1 MLKEA
6 KSLNQFYVIGVSY
19 EKADVKTRGKF
30 AFFDHLISSLV
41 IESNLIG
48 IQHLFV
54 ISTCNRTEIYF
65 FAEEPDK
72 MYEVY
77 CKQVEGDVETFRQI
91 TFQKNGKDALEHL
104 FRVSS
109 GLESQILGDFE
120 ILGQIK
126 IAFKKFKKAG
136 SANAHLER
144 FIDTA
149 VRISKQIKNETSLSD
164 GATSVSYAAVQY
176 ITHQFQN
183 FKNKKITLF
192 GTGKIGRN
200 TCENL
205 VKQTHNDQI
214 TLINRTNE
222 KAVKLSDKL
231 QVNQVNYK
239 FLDKI
244 LNDSDIFIVSTGSSK
259 PVIFKEMISTT
270 KPLLLVDLSIPANV
284 DADVKELP
292 NVTLVNVDELSQTI
306 NQTLEDRQSQIPKVE
321 TIIRLNMWEFEEWLE
336 SRKFVPA
343 IEAFRERMEFLAEFE
358 KRKLEKKDIE
368 ISEKSLSTSLIQ
380 KMTNQFA
387 SYVMDSPEGEA
398 EKTINLFN
406 EIFHLELKQERK

>member
-1 MLKEA
+1 M
-6 KSLNQFYVIGVSY
+6 
-19 EKADVKTRGKF
+19 
-30 AFFDHLISSLV
+30 
-41 IESNLIG
+41 
-48 IQHLFV
+48 
-54 ISTCNRTEIYF
+54 
-65 FAEEPDK
+65 
-72 MYEVY
+72 
-77 CKQVEGDVETFRQI
+77 
-91 TFQKNGKDALEHL
+91 
-104 FRVSS
+104 
-109 GLESQILGDFE
+109 
-120 ILGQIK
+120 
-126 IAFKKFKKAG
+126 
-136 SANAHLER
+136 
-144 FIDTA
+144 
-149 VRISKQIKNETSLSD
+149 
-164 GATSVSYAAVQY
+164 
-176 ITHQFQN
+176 
-183 FKNKKITLF
+183 
-192 GTGKIGRN
+192 
-200 TCENL
+200 
-205 VKQTHNDQI
+205 KQTHNDQI

-259 PVIFKEMISTT
+259 PVIFKEMISAT

-343 IEAFRERMEFLAEFE
+343 IEAFRERMEFLTEFE
-358 KRKLEKKDIE
+358 KRKLEKKEIE

-387 SYVMDSPEGEA
+387 SYVMDSPEEEA